1 MTMPTPADV
10 RSTTDQKRPFVVAE
24 NVKKTFTKVSGEEVK
39 LVEALASLS
48 FHINEG
54 EFITIVGPSGCGKT
68 TLLRIIA
75 GLTEATSGRVI
86 INGKIVTKPSPE
98 RAIVFQDFLLL
109 PWRTCLDNVAFG
121 LELQGMPKKERLEK
135 ANAALSIVG
144 LDGWGS
150 YYPNELS
157 GGMQQR
163 VGIARALAV
172 DPEILLMDEPFGSL
186 DAISRSQM
194 QYELMQIFTRAKEQ
208 KTVVFVTHSIDEAL
222 LLADRIFV
230 MAEGGRMIDD
240 IKLSFGRPRSQADL
254 LTNTEYIEIKR
265 HLLDQLQTKSPSA
278 LFSE

>member
-1 MTMPTPADV
+1 MTMPSPAEV
-10 RSTTDQKRPFVVAE
+10 RSTSVSNRPFVIAE
-24 NVKKTFTKVSGEEVK
+24 NVKKSFVKVAGDEVK
-39 LVEALASLS
+39 QVDALNSLS

-54 EFITIVGPSGCGKT
+54 EFIAIVGPSGCGKT
-68 TLLRIIA
+68 TLLRIVA
-75 GLTEATSGRVI
+75 GLTEASGGRVT
-86 INGKIVTKPSPE
+86 INGKVVTKPSPE

-121 LELQGMPKKERLEK
+121 LELQGMSKKERYEK

-194 QYELMQIFTRAKEQ
+194 QNELMQIFTRAKSQ
-208 KTVVFVTHSIDEAL
+208 KTVLFVTHSIDEAL

-230 MAEGGRMIDD
+230 MSEGRMIDD
-240 IKLSFGRPRSQADL
+240 ITLHFARPRSQSEL
-254 LTNTEYIEIKR
+254 LSDTEYIEIKR
-265 HLLDQLQTKSPSA
+265 HLMELLQGNTAST

>member
-1 MTMPTPADV
+1 MPNTAEV
-10 RSTTDQKRPFVVAE
+10 RSTNGQKKPFVIAE
-24 NVKKTFTKVSGEEVK
+24 SVRKTFTKVSGDEIKQVD
-39 LVEALASLS
+39 ALNSLS
-48 FHINEG
+48 FQISEG
-54 EFITIVGPSGCGKT
+54 EFIAIVGPSGCGKT
-68 TLLRIIA
+68 TLLRIVA

-86 INGKIVTKPSPE
+86 INEKVVTKPSPE

-109 PWRTCLDNVAFG
+109 PWRTCVDNVAFG
-121 LELQGMPKKERLEK
+121 LELQGMSKKERLEK
-135 ANAALSIVG
+135 ANAALNIVG

-194 QYELMQIFTRAKEQ
+194 QAELMQIFTRAKAQ
-208 KTVVFVTHSIDEAL
+208 KTVLFVTHSIDEAL

-230 MAEGGRMIDD
+230 MSEGRMIDD
-240 IKLSFGRPRSQADL
+240 ITLHFGRPRSQSEL
-254 LTNTEYIEIKR
+254 LSDTEYIDIKR
-265 HLLDQLQTKSPSA
+265 HLLEQLQTKTA
-278 LFSE
+278 TTLFSE

>member
-1 MTMPTPADV
+1 MTMPNTAEIRHTAAPK
-10 RSTTDQKRPFVVAE
+10 QPFVVAE
-24 NVKKTFTKVSGEEVK
+24 NVRKTFTKVIGDEVK
-39 LVEALASLS
+39 QVDALSSLN

-68 TLLRIIA
+68 TLLRIVA

-86 INGKIVTKPSPE
+86 INGKVVTKPSPE

-121 LELQGMPKKERLEK
+121 LELQGMSKKERFEK
-135 ANAALSIVG
+135 ANAALSLVG

-208 KTVVFVTHSIDEAL
+208 KTVLFVTHSIDEAL

-240 IKLSFGRPRSQADL
+240 IKLHFGRPRSQAEL
-254 LTNTEYIEIKR
+254 LSNAEYIEIKR
-265 HLLDQLQTKSPSA
+265 HLLEQLQTKTA
-278 LFSE
+278 TTLFSE